1 MSVFRCLSGD
11 FNPGHGALTLS
22 QSHLIIQAVFCD

>member
-1 MSVFRCLSGD
+1 LSGD

-22 QSHLIIQAVFCD
+22 QSHLTIQLGKAVFCD